1 MWGLGNFNLL
11 LIFLQLLLSLLFYI
25 LNADFPPITHCLVPK
40 IMEAK
45 ETLWKRCLEIIEEQI
60 LPESYSTWFSPTYPR
75 TLDGSLMTIAVP
87 NQFYRKCLIENYR
100 DLIETTLKSVS
111 EQPMLVDFCIV
122 SEKNAQLDQHI
133 EMREALEIE
142 PVKESLPPVLSSL
155 NPKYNFSNFVVG
167 SSNQFAHA
175 AALAVSTHPALAYN
189 PLFIYGSVGL
199 GKTHLLHAI
208 GNKIC
213 ENNPGS
219 RVRYISAESFTVD
232 LIESIKKDKMPF
244 FRKRYRPLD
253 VLLVDDIQFIA
264 GKERTQEEFFYTF
277 NTLYESHKQLV
288 ISSDRYPKDIHNME
302 ERLRSRFESG
312 LVADINPPDL
322 ETKVAILYKK
332 ADFHQKIIPQDVA
345 IFIASNIKSNI
356 RELEGFLLR
365 VIAFSS
371 FTHRK
376 LDLELTKEVL
386 KDFTLDK
393 NKHFTI
399 ANIIKT
405 VAGYYDIK
413 VSDIKSKRRT
423 RDISIPRQIA
433 MFLCREHTKSSLP
446 EIGRQFGGK
455 DHTTVIFSYK
465 KISGLVKE
473 NKDLKVSIQE
483 IIDLIE
489 KG

>member
-1 MWGLGNFNLL
+1 
-11 LIFLQLLLSLLFYI
+11 
-25 LNADFPPITHCLVPK
+25 
-40 IMEAK
+40 MEVK
-45 ETLWKRCLEIIEEQI
+45 EAIWKKCLEKIEEQI
-60 LPESYSTWFSPTYPR
+60 LPESYTTWFSPTYPR
-75 TLDGSLMTIAVP
+75 TLYEGLMTVAVP

-100 DLIETTLKSVS
+100 DLIESTLKSVT
-111 EQPMLVDFCIV
+111 EKPILVDFCIE
-122 SEKNAQLDQHI
+122 SEIIAQTDQDK
-133 EMREALEIE
+133 EVEEAPVIE
-142 PVKESLPPVLSSL
+142 PVESLCVSSSL

-175 AALAVSTHPALAYN
+175 AALAVSTRPAIAYN
-189 PLFIYGSVGL
+189 PLFLYGAVGL

-213 ENNPGS
+213 ENSPRS

-232 LIESIKKDKMPF
+232 LIESIKKDKMPL

-288 ISSDRYPKDIHNME
+288 ISSDRYPKDIQKME

-332 ADFHQKIIPQDVA
+332 ADFHQKTIPQDVA
-345 IFIASNIKSNI
+345 IFIAGNIKSNI

-399 ANIIKT
+399 NNILKT
-405 VAGYYDIK
+405 VAGYYDLK
-413 VSDIKSKRRT
+413 VSDLKSKRRT

-465 KISGLVKE
+465 KISSLVKE
-473 NKDLKVSIQE
+473 NRELEASIRE
-483 IIDLIE
+483 IVKLVE

>member
-1 MWGLGNFNLL
+1 
-11 LIFLQLLLSLLFYI
+11 LQLLLGLGFNI
-25 LNADFPPITHCLVPK
+25 LNADPPYNFKTYSLVSK
-40 IMEAK
+40 NMEAK
-45 ETLWKRCLEIIEEQI
+45 ETLWKRCLEKIEEQI
-60 LPESYSTWFSPTYPR
+60 LPESYTTWFSPTYPR

-111 EQPMLVDFCIV
+111 EKSILVDFCIE
-122 SEKNAQLDQHI
+122 SEKTAQTDQYNEANEAVENLDF
-133 EMREALEIE
+133 E
-142 PVKESLPPVLSSL
+142 PIQQPMLPVPSSL

-277 NTLYESHKQLV
+277 NALYESHKQLV
-288 ISSDRYPKDIHNME
+288 ISSDRFPKDIHNME

-312 LVADINPPDL
+312 LIADINPPDL

-332 ADFHQKIIPQDVA
+332 ADFHKKTIPQDVA

-365 VIAFSS
+365 IIAFSS

-393 NKHFTI
+393 NKLFTI
-399 ANIIKT
+399 TNIIKF

-423 RDISIPRQIA
+423 RDISVPRQIA

-446 EIGRQFGGK
+446 EIGRLFGGK
-455 DHTTVIFSYK
+455 DHTTVIFSHK
-465 KISGLVKE
+465 KISSLVKE
-473 NKDLKVSIQE
+473 NKDLAVSIQE
-483 IIDLIE
+483 IMDLIE

>member
-1 MWGLGNFNLL
+1 MLGIL
-11 LIFLQLLLSLLFYI
+11 YI
-25 LNADFPPITHCLVPK
+25 ERRIPPITHYPFPK

-45 ETLWKRCLEIIEEQI
+45 ETLWKRCLEKIEEQI
-60 LPESYSTWFSPTYPR
+60 LPESYSTWFSPIYPR
-75 TLDGSLMTIAVP
+75 AFDDGLMTIAVP

-100 DLIETTLKSVS
+100 DLIESTLKSVA
-111 EQPMLVDFCIV
+111 ERPVLVDFCIE
-122 SEKNAQLDQHI
+122 SEKQTPPVQKT
-133 EMREALEIE
+133 E
-142 PVKESLPPVLSSL
+142 PVRVEPEHVSFPPVLSSL
-155 NPKYNFSNFVVG
+155 NPKYNFSNFIVG

-175 AALAVSTHPALAYN
+175 AALAVANNPALAYN
-189 PLFIYGSVGL
+189 PLFLYGSVGL

-208 GNKIC
+208 GNQIH

-232 LIESIKKDKMPF
+232 LIESIKKDKMPL

-277 NTLYESHKQLV
+277 NALYESHKQLV

-312 LVADINPPDL
+312 LVTDINPPDL

-332 ADFHQKIIPQDVA
+332 AEFHQKIIPQDVA

-365 VIAFSS
+365 IIAFSS
-371 FTHRK
+371 FTHRE
-376 LDLELTKEVL
+376 LNLELTKEVL

-399 ANIIKT
+399 TNIIKT
-405 VAGYYDIK
+405 VAAYYDIK

-423 RDISIPRQIA
+423 RDISVPRQIA
-433 MFLCREHTKSSLP
+433 MYLCREHTKSSLP

-465 KISGLVKE
+465 KVSNLIKE
-473 NKDLKVSIQE
+473 NNDLKISIQE
-483 IIDLIE
+483 ILDLIE
-489 KG
+489 KA

>member
-1 MWGLGNFNLL
+1 
-11 LIFLQLLLSLLFYI
+11 
-25 LNADFPPITHCLVPK
+25 
-40 IMEAK
+40 MEAK
-45 ETLWKRCLEIIEEQI
+45 EALWKKCLEKIEEQI

-75 TLDGSLMTIAVP
+75 TFDGGLMTIAVP

-100 DLIETTLKSVS
+100 DLIETSLKSVT
-111 EQPMLVDFCIV
+111 EKPILVDFCIESGKIAQTEQ
-122 SEKNAQLDQHI
+122 SEQRYETPVI
-133 EMREALEIE
+133 EAEQI
-142 PVKESLPPVLSSL
+142 SFPPVLSSL

-175 AALAVSTHPALAYN
+175 GALAVATCPARAYN
-189 PLFIYGSVGL
+189 PLFLYGAVGL
-199 GKTHLLHAI
+199 GKTHLLHAV

-213 ENNPGS
+213 ENHPES

-232 LIESIKKDKMPF
+232 LIESIKRDKMPF

-312 LVADINPPDL
+312 LVADVNPPDL

-332 ADFHQKIIPQDVA
+332 ADFHQIFIPQDVA
-345 IFIASNIKSNI
+345 IFIASNIKTNI
-356 RELEGFLLR
+356 RELEGLLLR

-376 LDLELTKEVL
+376 LDLDLAKEVL

-399 ANIIKT
+399 TNIIKS
-405 VAGYYDIK
+405 VARYYNIK
-413 VSDIKSKRRT
+413 VADIKSKRRT
-423 RDISIPRQIA
+423 RDISVPRQIA
-433 MFLCREHTKSSLP
+433 MFICREHTKSSLP

-465 KISGLVKE
+465 KISNLIKE
-473 NKDLKVSIQE
+473 NKELEVSVQE
-483 IIDLIE
+483 IVDLIE

>member
-1 MWGLGNFNLL
+1 
-11 LIFLQLLLSLLFYI
+11 
-25 LNADFPPITHCLVPK
+25 
-40 IMEAK
+40 MEVK
-45 ETLWKRCLEIIEEQI
+45 EVLWKKCLEKIEEQI
-60 LPESYSTWFSPTYPR
+60 LPESYTTWFSPTYPR
-75 TLDGSLMTIAVP
+75 TFDDGLMTIAVP

-100 DLIETTLKSVS
+100 DLIEATLKSVTEKS
-111 EQPMLVDFCIV
+111 ILVDFCIE
-122 SEKNAQLDQHI
+122 SEIIAQTDQDK
-133 EMREALEIE
+133 EIE
-142 PVKESLPPVLSSL
+142 ETPVIQPVSSLPVSSSL

-175 AALAVSTHPALAYN
+175 AAQAVATNPAVAYN
-189 PLFIYGSVGL
+189 PLFLYGAVGL
-199 GKTHLLHAI
+199 GKTHLLHAV

-244 FRKRYRPLD
+244 FRQRYRPLD

-288 ISSDRYPKDIHNME
+288 ISSDRYPKDIQNME

-332 ADFHQKIIPQDVA
+332 ADVHQKNIPQDVA

-386 KDFTLDK
+386 QGFTLDK

-399 ANIIKT
+399 NNIMKV
-405 VAGYYDIK
+405 VAGYHDIK

-423 RDISIPRQIA
+423 RDISVPRQIA
-433 MFLCREHTKSSLP
+433 MFLCREHTKASLP

-455 DHTTVIFSYK
+455 DHTTVIFSHK
-465 KISGLVKE
+465 KVSNLIKE
-473 NKDLKVSIQE
+473 NKELEASIRQ

>member
-1 MWGLGNFNLL
+1 
-11 LIFLQLLLSLLFYI
+11 
-25 LNADFPPITHCLVPK
+25 
-40 IMEAK
+40 MEVK
-45 ETLWKRCLEIIEEQI
+45 ETLWKKCLEKIEEQI
-60 LPESYSTWFSPTYPR
+60 LPESYTTWFTPTYPR
-75 TLDGSLMTIAVP
+75 AFDEGLMTIAVP

-100 DLIETTLKSVS
+100 DLIETTLKSVT
-111 EQPMLVDFCIV
+111 EKPILVDFCIE
-122 SEKNAQLDQHI
+122 SEICAQTDQSKVVEETPII
-133 EMREALEIE
+133 ESVES
-142 PVKESLPPVLSSL
+142 SLPAVPSSI
-155 NPKYNFSNFVVG
+155 NPRYNFSNFVVG

-175 AALAVSTHPALAYN
+175 AALAVATHPAIAYN
-189 PLFIYGSVGL
+189 PLFLYGAVGL
-199 GKTHLLHAI
+199 GKTHLLHAV

-232 LIESIKKDKMPF
+232 LIESIKRDKMPF

-288 ISSDRYPKDIHNME
+288 ISSDRYPKDIQNME

-312 LVADINPPDL
+312 LVADINTPDL

-332 ADFHQKIIPQDVA
+332 ADFHKKDIPQDVA

-399 ANIIKT
+399 TNIIKFG
-405 VAGYYDIK
+405 AGYYGLK

-423 RDISIPRQIA
+423 RDISVPRQIA

-465 KISGLVKE
+465 KVSKLVKE
-473 NKDLKVSIQE
+473 NKELEASIRE

>member
-1 MWGLGNFNLL
+1 
-11 LIFLQLLLSLLFYI
+11 
-25 LNADFPPITHCLVPK
+25 
-40 IMEAK
+40 MEVK
-45 ETLWKRCLEIIEEQI
+45 EALWKKCLEKIEEQI
-60 LPESYSTWFSPTYPR
+60 LPESYTTWFSPTYPR
-75 TLDGSLMTIAVP
+75 TLDDGLMTIAVP

-100 DLIETTLKSVS
+100 DLIESTLKSVT
-111 EQPMLVDFCIV
+111 EKPILVDFCIE
-122 SEKNAQLDQHI
+122 SETIAQTGQDKEVEETLVI
-133 EMREALEIE
+133 K
-142 PVKESLPPVLSSL
+142 PVESLSVSSSL

-175 AALAVSTHPALAYN
+175 AALAIATHPAVAYN
-189 PLFIYGSVGL
+189 PLFLYGAVGL

-213 ENNPGS
+213 ENNPES

-232 LIESIKKDKMPF
+232 LIESIKKDKMPL

-288 ISSDRYPKDIHNME
+288 ISSDKYPKDIQKME

-332 ADFHQKIIPQDVA
+332 ADFHQKTISQDVA
-345 IFIASNIKSNI
+345 IFIAGNIKSNI

-371 FTHRK
+371 FTYRK

-399 ANIIKT
+399 SNILKT
-405 VAGYYDIK
+405 VAGYYDLK

-423 RDISIPRQIA
+423 RDISVPRQIA

-465 KISGLVKE
+465 KISNLVKE
-473 NKDLKVSIQE
+473 NNELEMSIRK
-483 IIDLIE
+483 IIELIE

>member
-1 MWGLGNFNLL
+1 L
-11 LIFLQLLLSLLFYI
+11 LIFLRLLLSLLFYI

-40 IMEAK
+40 TMEAK

-111 EQPMLVDFCIV
+111 EQPMLVDFCIE
-122 SEKNAQLDQHI
+122 SEKNAQSDQTN
-133 EMREALEIE
+133 EERETLEVE
-142 PVKESLPPVLSSL
+142 LVKESLPPAPSSL

-167 SSNQFAHA
+167 SSNQFANA
-175 AALAVSTHPALAYN
+175 AALAVSSHPALAYN

-213 ENNPGS
+213 ENNPES

-277 NTLYESHKQLV
+277 NALYESHKQLV

-312 LVADINPPDL
+312 LVADINTPDL

>member
-1 MWGLGNFNLL
+1 
-11 LIFLQLLLSLLFYI
+11 
-25 LNADFPPITHCLVPK
+25 
-40 IMEAK
+40 MEVK
-45 ETLWKRCLEIIEEQI
+45 ETLWKKCLDKIEEQI
-60 LPESYSTWFSPTYPR
+60 LPENYTTWFVATYPR
-75 TLDGSLMTIAVP
+75 AFDDGLMTIAVP

-100 DLIETTLKSVS
+100 DLIETTLRSVTEKSI
-111 EQPMLVDFCIV
+111 LVDFCIESEISTQIEQSKETEKTNVIKSDISV
-122 SEKNAQLDQHI
+122 S
-133 EMREALEIE
+133 
-142 PVKESLPPVLSSL
+142 PPALSSV
-155 NPKYNFSNFVVG
+155 NPKYNFSSFVVG
-167 SSNQFAHA
+167 PSNQFAHA
-175 AALAVSTHPALAYN
+175 AALAVATHPAIAYN
-189 PLFIYGSVGL
+189 PLFLYGAVGL
-199 GKTHLLHAI
+199 GKTHLLHAV
-208 GNKIC
+208 GNKII

-232 LIESIKKDKMPF
+232 LIESIKKDKMPI

-277 NTLYESHKQLV
+277 NTLYESHKQL
-288 ISSDRYPKDIHNME
+288 ILSSDRYPKDIHNME

-312 LVADINPPDL
+312 LVADIKAPDL

-332 ADFHQKIIPQDVA
+332 ADFHKKEIPQDAA

-356 RELEGFLLR
+356 RELEGLLLR

-376 LDLELTKEVL
+376 LDLELTQEVL

-393 NKHFTI
+393 NRHFTVP
-399 ANIIKT
+399 NIIKV
-405 VAGYYDIK
+405 VAGYYGLK

-423 RDISIPRQIA
+423 RDISEPRQIA

-465 KISGLVKE
+465 KISKIAKE
-473 NKDLKVSIQE
+473 NKELQTSILE

>member
-1 MWGLGNFNLL
+1 
-11 LIFLQLLLSLLFYI
+11 
-25 LNADFPPITHCLVPK
+25 
-40 IMEAK
+40 MEGK
-45 ETLWKRCLEIIEEQI
+45 ENLWKKCLEIIEEQI
-60 LPESYSTWFSPTYPR
+60 LPETYTTWFSPIYPR
-75 TLDGSLMTIAVP
+75 AFDDGLMTIAVP

-111 EQPMLVDFCIV
+111 KKPVLVDFCIEA
-122 SEKNAQLDQHI
+122 EKIVQTDQPKRVEKTSI
-133 EMREALEIE
+133 LESFDN
-142 PVKESLPPVLSSL
+142 SLPVVPTSL
-155 NPKYNFSNFVVG
+155 NPKYSFSNFVVG

-175 AALAVSTHPALAYN
+175 AALAITTHPAIAYN
-189 PLFIYGSVGL
+189 PLFLYGAVGL

-213 ENNPGS
+213 ENNPES

-232 LIESIKKDKMPF
+232 LIESIKRDKMPM

-277 NTLYESHKQLV
+277 NALYESHKQLV
-288 ISSDRYPKDIHNME
+288 ISSDRYPKDIQKME
-302 ERLRSRFESG
+302 ERLQSRFESG
-312 LVADINPPDL
+312 LVADINTPDL

-332 ADFHQKIIPQDVA
+332 AELHKKDIPQDVA

-376 LDLELTKEVL
+376 LDLELTEEVL

-399 ANIIKT
+399 TNIIKF
-405 VAGYYDIK
+405 VANYYSLK
-413 VSDIKSKRRT
+413 ASDIKSKRRT
-423 RDISIPRQIA
+423 RNISVPRQIA
-433 MFLCREHTKSSLP
+433 MFICREYTKSSLP

-455 DHTTVIFSYK
+455 DHTTVIFSHK
-465 KISGLVKE
+465 KISNLIKE
-473 NKDLKVSIQE
+473 NKDLEASVQD
-483 IIDLIE
+483 IINLIE

>member
-1 MWGLGNFNLL
+1 
-11 LIFLQLLLSLLFYI
+11 
-25 LNADFPPITHCLVPK
+25 
-40 IMEAK
+40 MEAK
-45 ETLWKRCLEIIEEQI
+45 EALWKKCLEKIEEQI

-75 TLDGSLMTIAVP
+75 AFDGGLMTIAVP

-100 DLIETTLKSVS
+100 DLIETSLKSVT
-111 EQPMLVDFCIV
+111 EKPILVDFCIE
-122 SEKNAQLDQHI
+122 SGKIAQTEQS
-133 EMREALEIE
+133 
-142 PVKESLPPVLSSL
+142 KQSSFPPVLSSL

-175 AALAVSTHPALAYN
+175 GALAVATNPAIAYN
-189 PLFIYGSVGL
+189 PLFLYGAVGL
-199 GKTHLLHAI
+199 GKTHLLHAV

-213 ENNPGS
+213 ENHPES

-232 LIESIKKDKMPF
+232 LIESIKRDKMPF

-312 LVADINPPDL
+312 LVADVNPPDL

-332 ADFHQKIIPQDVA
+332 ADFHQIFIPQDVA
-345 IFIASNIKSNI
+345 IFIASNIKTNI
-356 RELEGFLLR
+356 RELEGLLLR

-376 LDLELTKEVL
+376 LDLDLAKEVL
-386 KDFTLDK
+386 KGFTLDK

-399 ANIIKT
+399 TNIIKS
-405 VAGYYDIK
+405 VAGYYNIK
-413 VSDIKSKRRT
+413 VADIKSKRRT
-423 RDISIPRQIA
+423 RNISEPRQIA
-433 MFLCREHTKSSLP
+433 MFICREHTKSSLP

-465 KISGLVKE
+465 KISNLIKE
-473 NKDLKVSIQE
+473 NKELKVSVQE
-483 IIDLIE
+483 IVGLIE

>member
-1 MWGLGNFNLL
+1 
-11 LIFLQLLLSLLFYI
+11 
-25 LNADFPPITHCLVPK
+25 
-40 IMEAK
+40 MEAK
-45 ETLWKRCLEIIEEQI
+45 ETLWKKCLEKIEEQI
-60 LPESYSTWFSPTYPR
+60 LPESYSTWFLPTYPR
-75 TLDGSLMTIAVP
+75 NLDGGLITIAVP

-100 DLIETTLKSVS
+100 DLIETTLKSVTEKS
-111 EQPMLVDFCIV
+111 ILVDFCIE
-122 SEKNAQLDQHI
+122 SEKIAHPDQLNGV
-133 EMREALEIE
+133 MEIE
-142 PVKESLPPVLSSL
+142 PAQAPFPQVLSSL

-175 AALAVSTHPALAYN
+175 AALAVSTQPGLAYN
-189 PLFIYGSVGL
+189 PLFVYGSVGL
-199 GKTHLLHAI
+199 GKTHLLHAV
-208 GNKIC
+208 GNKIR
-213 ENNPGS
+213 EDNPNS

-277 NTLYESHKQLV
+277 NTLYESHKQLI

-312 LVADINPPDL
+312 LIADINTPDL

-332 ADFHQKIIPQDVA
+332 AEFHQKTIPQDVA

-365 VIAFSS
+365 IIAFSS

-399 ANIIKT
+399 PNIIKI

-423 RDISIPRQIA
+423 RDISVPRQIA

-455 DHTTVIFSYK
+455 DHTTVIFSHK
-465 KISGLVKE
+465 KISVLVKE
-473 NKDLKVSIQE
+473 SNDLRVSINE
-483 IIDLIE
+483 IIDLVE
-489 KG
+489 KA